1 MLKTKIMECS
11 DEHWGAELEDLKPLV
26 RAKALEIAKRLMEE
40 NEYSEVEAIKMA
52 IIEAEEWYMDNQ
64 A

>member
-1 MLKTKIMECS
+1 MESS
-11 DEHWGAELEDLKPLV
+11 DEHLGAELEDLSPQV
-26 RAKALEIAKRLMEE
+26 QEKAMEIAKRLMEE

-52 IIEAEEWYMDNQ
+52 IIEVEEGFIDNQ

>member
-1 MLKTKIMECS
+1 
-11 DEHWGAELEDLKPLV
+11 
-26 RAKALEIAKRLMEE
+26 MEE

-52 IIEAEEWYMDNQ
+52 IIEAEERFIDNQ